1 MTTATPFNPDEPTMD
16 PATTTSTGTGTEITP
31 DAAAPPAGSRAATAA
46 SYAGRARE
54 NTSGFYRLQGEN
66 LQFAPNVVH
75 APDYILSRSDRAR
88 IALPKDGWDWFDSAE
103 AAYAHHNLPMPQ
115 PEPLGGL
122 RGSGPR
128 PEASN
133 RP

>member
-1 MTTATPFNPDEPTMD
+1 MTIATTSNPDEPTMD
-16 PATTTSTGTGTEITP
+16 PASTTTSTGTEITP
-31 DAAAPPAGSRAATAA
+31 DAAAPPAGSRAAAAA

-54 NTSGFYRLQGEN
+54 NTSGFYRLQGDS
-66 LQFAPNVVH
+66 LQFAPNVVQ

-103 AAYAHHNLPMPQ
+103 VAYAHHNLPLPQ
-115 PEPLGGL
+115 PEQTGGP
-122 RGSGPR
+122 RRSGPR